1 VALFKKIQPPLI
13 GVDISSTAV
22 KLLQLS
28 RSGHGYRVE
37 HYAVE
42 PLPPGAVVENNIADD
57 GVDTVAEAIDRA
69 HKRSGSKAKFAAAA
83 VAGSSVITR
92 IVAMPADL
100 SELELEAQ
108 IEVEAAN
115 YIPFPIEEV
124 NLDFEVIGPT
134 PGNPDTQQVLLAA
147 SRADNVERRQN
158 VLDLAGL
165 TAKVIDVEAFA
176 IENAF
181 ALVAQDLPVS
191 PNSIVALVD
200 MGSTMTTL
208 YVLRGGR
215 NLYSREQVF
224 GGRQLS
230 DEVMRRYNLTEDQAR
245 QARRQGTLPE
255 SYVVEVLEPF
265 KEAATQQISR
275 LLQFFYAAS
284 EFSQVDHIALA
295 GGCAALPGLTQ
306 MIEQQLGFTA
316 SIANPLAQ
324 MDMGSK
330 VNAKALSEEAPTL
343 LTATG
348 LALRGFD

>member
-13 GVDISSTAV
+13 GVDISSTSV

-28 RSGHGYRVE
+28 RSGGTYRVD

-42 PLPPGAVVENNIADD
+42 PLPAQAVVESQITE
-57 GVDTVAEAIDRA
+57 VEVVAETIERA
-69 HKRSGSKAKFAAAA
+69 LKRSGSRAKHAAAA
-83 VAGSSVITR
+83 VAGSAVITR
-92 IVAMPADL
+92 VVAMPADL
-100 SELELEAQ
+100 SETELEAQ
-108 IEVEAAN
+108 IEVEATN

-147 SRADNVERRQN
+147 SRSENVERRKEA
-158 VLDLAGL
+158 LEGAGL
-165 TAKVIDVEAFA
+165 TARVIDVEAFA

-181 ALVAQDLPVS
+181 ALVAANLGIPH
-191 PNSIVALVD
+191 NGIVALVD

-230 DEVMRRYNLTEDQAR
+230 DEIMRRYNLNEEQAH

-255 SYVVEVLEPF
+255 SYVIEVLEPF

-284 EFSQVDHIALA
+284 EFNQVDHIALA
-295 GGCAALPGLTQ
+295 GGCAGLPGLPQ
-306 MIEQQLGFTA
+306 MIEQQLGFA
-316 SIANPLAQ
+316 SSIANPLAL
-324 MDMGSK
+324 MDTGSK
-330 VNAKALSEEAPTL
+330 VNARALTEDAPTL